1 VSGGGNVS
9 GARLTLVAAL
19 SRNGVIGR
27 DNALPWRIPAD
38 LRRFK
43 ALTLGK
49 PVLMGRL
56 TFESIGRA
64 LPGRDNLVVTRR
76 AGYRAQDCRV
86 FHDLAQAIT
95 AAGDR
100 EVMVIGGAEI
110 YRQTLPL
117 ARRMH
122 LTHVDAR
129 VDGDA
134 YFPDLDPLDWHVER
148 EEVHPATPD
157 QPLAYRFVDYV
168 RP

>member
-1 VSGGGNVS
+1 MNASGS
-9 GARLTLVAAL
+9 RLTLVAAL

-43 ALTLGK
+43 VLTLGK

-76 AGYRAQDCRV
+76 IGYRAQDCRV
-86 FHDLAQAIT
+86 FHDLGAAIA
-95 AAGDR
+95 AAGEC

-117 ARRMH
+117 AQRMH
-122 LTHVDAR
+122 LTHVDAEIS
-129 VDGDA
+129 GDA
-134 YFPDLDPLDWHVER
+134 YFPDFSPLDWRVER
-148 EEVHPATPD
+148 EQVYPATPD
-157 QPLAYRFVDYV
+157 QPLSYRFVDYL
-168 RP
+168 RA